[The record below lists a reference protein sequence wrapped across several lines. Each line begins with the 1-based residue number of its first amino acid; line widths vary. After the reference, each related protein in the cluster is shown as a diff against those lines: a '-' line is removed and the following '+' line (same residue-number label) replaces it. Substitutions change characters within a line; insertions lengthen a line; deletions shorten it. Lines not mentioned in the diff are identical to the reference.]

1 MITDFIWK
9 AFEKTGDTRYY
20 LEYKSTGMHAAGS
33 GKKNPAG
40 GWIKRAKEDE
50 EGCF

>member
-20 LEYKSTGMHAAGS
+20 LEYIKYRETCFKQQSAKRGERMDKTG
-33 GKKNPAG
+33 
-40 GWIKRAKEDE
+40 
-50 EGCF
+50 

>member
-20 LEYKSTGMHAAGS
+20 LEYKRYRDACR
-33 GKKNPAG
+33 
-40 GWIKRAKEDE
+40 IKRKEKPGGRMDKT
-50 EGCF
+50 G